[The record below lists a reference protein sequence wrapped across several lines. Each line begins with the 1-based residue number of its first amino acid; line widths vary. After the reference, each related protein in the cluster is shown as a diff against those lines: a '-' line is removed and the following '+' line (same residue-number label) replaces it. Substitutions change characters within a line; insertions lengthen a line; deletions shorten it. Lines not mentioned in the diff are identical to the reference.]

1 MQDAIKETLLSIL
14 SSKESKIMD
23 MENSLIIKY
32 RATASAIETHN
43 NKGKY
48 ERD

>member
-48 ERD
+48 DRD